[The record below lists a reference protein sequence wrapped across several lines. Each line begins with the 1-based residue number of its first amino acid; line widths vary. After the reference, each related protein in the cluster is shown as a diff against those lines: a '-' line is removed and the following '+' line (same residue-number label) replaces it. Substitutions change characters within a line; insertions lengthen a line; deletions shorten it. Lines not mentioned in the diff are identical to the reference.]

1 MRWGRSAPV
10 KTDHK
15 TKTTLV
21 SPYALGTLKRCM
33 DILGSLAGIIFTAP
47 ILGLAAYFIY
57 REDGLPILYRASRV
71 GCTGIP
77 FVMLK
82 LRTMSRN
89 ADQQGS
95 SSIPEDDARITRP
108 GSVLRKWKLD
118 EVPQLFNVLKGQMS
132 LVGPRP
138 QVQWAVDLYRPEER
152 LLLSVRP
159 GLTDFA
165 SIKFRNEGRILR
177 GCANP
182 DLVYLRDIAPAK
194 IDLGLRYVKTASLM
208 TDVRIICMTLQI
220 ALSGERPKESDGY

>member
-1 MRWGRSAPV
+1 V
-10 KTDHK
+10 KPDRQ
-15 TKTTLV
+15 TKTTFV
-21 SPYALGTLKRCM
+21 SPYALGAVKRWM
-33 DILGSLAGIIFTAP
+33 DILGSLAGLILTAP
-47 ILGLAAYFIY
+47 ILGLAACFIY
-57 REDGLPILYRASRV
+57 WDDGLPILYRASRV
-71 GCTGIP
+71 GRRGFP

-95 SSIPEDDARITRP
+95 SSTPEDDARITRP
-108 GSVLRKWKLD
+108 GRVLRKWKLD
-118 EVPQLFNVLKGQMS
+118 EVPQLVNVLKGQMS

-152 LLLSVRP
+152 LLLRVRP

-165 SIKFRNEGRILR
+165 SIKFRNEGWILR

-208 TDVRIICMTLQI
+208 TDVRIICMTLQV
-220 ALSGERPKESDGY
+220 ALGGERSKESDGY